1 MLNVTNF
8 AHRSSFLVMIHTRA
22 EHDKNANETGK
33 LISEVPMVKL
43 RFKVMVQLHPG
54 DNEIMFDFLG
64 VKDTLRISLSPLSS
78 PFTVR
83 YLSIHINI

>member
-1 MLNVTNF
+1 MSQTLS
-8 AHRSSFLVMIHTRA
+8 RSSFLVMIHTRA

-43 RFKVMVQLHPG
+43 RFKIMVQLHHG
-54 DNEIMFDFLG
+54 DNEIIFDFLG
-64 VKDTLRISLSPLSS
+64 VKDTLRISFSPLSS

-83 YLSIHINI
+83 YLYKFLSM